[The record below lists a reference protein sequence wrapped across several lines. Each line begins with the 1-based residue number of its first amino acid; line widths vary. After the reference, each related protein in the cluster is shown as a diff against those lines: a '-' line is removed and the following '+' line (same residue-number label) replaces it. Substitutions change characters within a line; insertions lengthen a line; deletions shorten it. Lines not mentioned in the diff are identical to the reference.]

1 MPDFDAAPM
10 SELMVPA
17 PHFDV
22 REFARTA
29 VGSHRADLDLD
40 AYADAKLDPATVRAL
55 AYLHN
60 TERATMSQ
68 LRSVLVTATHKDAR
82 ITAFLTTWAF
92 EKFWIADALEAI
104 VSAHDAFEKPA
115 TVVSAEHASPIR
127 ESFVGNVIGVPMIG
141 VHMTFCMV
149 DEWITQAAY
158 RRIAELDPHP
168 QLRAAIDRILD
179 VKARHLDFLEA
190 QSRYRLT
197 ESPRVRRLSRKRLK
211 RADWPIGAATE
222 PRPETRFF
230 YERLFATAP
239 DVVNDLDEQIG
250 SLPGQEG
257 LTLVAKA
264 TNR

>member
-1 MPDFDAAPM
+1 M
-10 SELMVPA
+10 SDLMVPA

-29 VGSHRADLDLD
+29 VGSHRAELDLD
-40 AYADAKLDPATVRAL
+40 AYTARRLDPATVRTL

-60 TERATMSQ
+60 TERATMSH

-104 VSAHDAFEKPA
+104 VSAHDEFEKPGI
-115 TVVSAEHASPIR
+115 VVSAEHASPIR
-127 ESFVGNVIGVPMIG
+127 ESIVGNVIGTPMIG
-141 VHMTFCMV
+141 VHVSLCTV

-158 RRIAELDPHP
+158 RRIGELDPHP
-168 QLRAAIDRILD
+168 ALQAALDRILG
-179 VKARHLDFLEA
+179 VKVRHLDFLES

-197 ESPRVRRLSRKRLK
+197 ESPRVRRLTRKRLK
-211 RADWPIGAATE
+211 RGQWPIGAATE
-222 PRPETRFF
+222 PKAETAFF
-230 YERLFATAP
+230 YARLFATAP
-239 DVVNDLDEQIG
+239 DVVNDLDEQID
-250 SLPGQEG
+250 SLPGQGG